1 MVNWSQLPPEI
12 KRHVAKKLDFMSRHA
27 MKSTSHSD
35 RLIVNSTSFELPR
48 VRFGYK
54 GDRCLIVIYT
64 GVEKFLRLE
73 MIKEAHGIT
82 VLRSENSWD
91 PKAISSKQLPPTSDL
106 FKLGLLFLKS
116 LLAEKLI
123 LIKIIEFEID
133 KNEKIFK
140 NRISG
145 IMGGAKFRINEI
157 AANTV
162 NVEFVEEF
170 MNFLTIRKD
179 LKILRNF
186 DFHAFEENLGFQLVA
201 EVSTMHGGESRLR
214 YYKSMFYMNTVT
226 PNTQNLSNDLLRNLV
241 RDDENEGMKLAAAHI
256 LSPHIDEILPT
267 VREENYSAIR
277 EHTKCGYSNFW
288 MESKNEKAL
297 EKYTNLP
304 CSLGNYCKDCGDP
317 FEYWYYQ
324 NLPRRILHEPFWTDF
339 ISFYENGKTEN
350 VLRSKFRADENRKKQ
365 HLKNQKNPKNSK
377 NSWGFG
383 QISVEKLMEKMG
395 NFNGKNT
402 KNKKK
407 KSRKLAEKVPEIL
420 EDSED
425 FQNSEDVEMSP
436 EDSEVLENPDDV
448 ENAPEDLFSED
459 SELQTAPEDNLDDV
473 KDSEISEDV
482 RNSEN
487 SKILIFL
494 LFPILGAF
502 IFYWIFIEF
511 FAF

>member
-1 MVNWSQLPPEI
+1 
-12 KRHVAKKLDFMSRHA
+12 

-35 RLIVNSTSFELPR
+35 RLIVNSTNFELPR

-73 MIKEAHGIT
+73 MIKEAYGIT

-106 FKLGLLFLKS
+106 FKLGLLFLKC
-116 LLAEKLI
+116 LLAEKSI
-123 LIKIIEFEID
+123 LIKVMELEIVGD
-133 KNEKIFK
+133 GKQLKNQT
-140 NRISG
+140 SG

-157 AANTV
+157 AASNA
-162 NVEFVEEF
+162 NADIIEEIWD
-170 MNFLTIRKD
+170 LLAEQRKD
-179 LKILRNF
+179 FKAFHGRRNY
-186 DFHAFEENLGFQLVA
+186 HVVA
-201 EVSTMHGGESRLR
+201 GGIEWT
-214 YYKSMFYMNTVT
+214 YYQSVFYMLTVS
-226 PNTQNLSNDLLRNLV
+226 PHAQNLFDDLLRNLV
-241 RDDENEGMKLAAAHI
+241 SHEDDGTKLAAAHI
-256 LSPHIDEILPT
+256 LKPHIDEILPT
-267 VREENYSAIR
+267 TRADNYSAIR
-277 EHTKCGYSNFW
+277 KHTKCGYSNFW

-339 ISFYENGKTEN
+339 ISFYENGNTEN

-395 NFNGKNT
+395 NFGGKNT

-407 KSRKLAEKVPEIL
+407 KGKKLVEKVPEIL
-420 EDSED
+420 EDSGD
-425 FQNSEDVEMSP
+425 FQNSEDVEISP
-436 EDSEVLENPDDV
+436 EDNTVDSEVPDIPEDV
-448 ENAPEDLFSED
+448 GKAPEDSPED
-459 SELQTAPEDNLDDV
+459 PEFETAPEDNLDDV

-487 SKILIFL
+487 SKMFLFL

-502 IFYWIFIEF
+502 VFYWIFIEF